1 MRFFY
6 TAGFKRAYQALDS
19 PRRHRVDRAL
29 RQLEILYAESQ
40 RPFGLGL
47 KSLKPGIWEI
57 RAGLAD
63 RILFRRKNDLVEL
76 LIVGN
81 HDEIVRL
88 LRQL

>member
-1 MRFFY
+1 MRY
-6 TAGFKRAYQALDS
+6 SRTAAFKRAYRSLDPS
-19 PRRHRVDRAL
+19 RRSRVDKAL
-29 RQLEILYAESQ
+29 RQLEVLYAESQ

-47 KSLKPGIWEI
+47 KGLKPGIWEV

-63 RILFRRKNDLVEL
+63 RILFRRAGDVVEL

-81 HDEIVRL
+81 HDEILRL

>member
-1 MRFFY
+1 MRY
-6 TAGFKRAYQALDS
+6 YRTAAFKRAYESLDGS
-19 PRRHRVDRAL
+19 RRNRVDKAL
-29 RQLEILYAESQ
+29 LQLEVLYTESQ

-47 KSLKPGIWEI
+47 KALKPGVWEI
-57 RAGLAD
+57 RAGLSD
-63 RILFRRKNDLVEL
+63 RILFRRTGDVVEL